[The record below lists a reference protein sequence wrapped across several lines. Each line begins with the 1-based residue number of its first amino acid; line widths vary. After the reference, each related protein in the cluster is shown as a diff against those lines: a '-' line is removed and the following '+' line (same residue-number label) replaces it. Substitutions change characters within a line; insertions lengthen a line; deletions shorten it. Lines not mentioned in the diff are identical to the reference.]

1 MKRLYWYSLS
11 ALVLF
16 LSSCTN
22 SDKPQDT
29 PPQEKPIPT
38 LSYSILSDHP
48 HDTSYFTEGLEF
60 YNNTLLESTGL
71 PEKSRLVQYDLAT
84 GKVSKQVNLDP
95 KLFGEGITVL
105 HDTLYQLTYQEHV
118 VNVYTA
124 KDFKKI
130 KEFQFNGEGW
140 GLTNDGKNLIATNGS
155 SNLYFYDP
163 STFKVIREQT
173 VTENGVPAVNLNEV
187 EYVNGFVYANQWQ
200 YNYILKIN
208 PANGEVVA
216 KMDLSDLVN
225 KIRQDNHSEFLNG
238 IAYNHATNK
247 FYITGKLWPRIYEI
261 QFDR

>member
-11 ALVLF
+11 ALVVF
-16 LSSCTN
+16 LSNCTG
-22 SDKPQDT
+22 SDKPADT
-29 PPQEKPIPT
+29 SPQEKPIPT

-71 PEKSRLVQYDLAT
+71 NEKSRLVQYDLAT
-84 GKVSKQVNLDP
+84 GKVAKQVTLDP